1 MIFKRHKLAINMM
14 VLVLLMVVGFND
26 TGIFVREFKYID
38 QDGKA
43 TIFQDE
49 ENVSV
54 IRETDD
60 TYIVSKDVQTYEV
73 PRDTMIRTTRR
84 TGTLSTNKETK
95 LYSLPSENS
104 LVRSV
109 LEAGTIVTFRSENKG
124 YGIYDVPS
132 TGRVGYIKL
141 EDVSSEVKDNI
152 TYGLAIVSKTILNNN
167 SSLLLLK
174 GGIVNIVGYE
184 DQKYVVLNE
193 NMDEFTIPADYVTLT
208 KSLEEV
214 TRSAER
220 GVSASI
226 GKVVEYAHSLIGKRY
241 IYAATG
247 PNAFDCSGL
256 TYYIFKNQLDI
267 IIPRVSGTQATVGT
281 KVDRNQLIPGDL
293 VFFNT
298 VGTRISHVGLYIGD
312 GNMIHASSSKGQ
324 VRIDTID
331 SGWYYSRFVT
341 ARRIIK

>member
-1 MIFKRHKLAINMM
+1 MVLKRHKLAINLV

-26 TGIFVREFKYID
+26 TGVFVKEFKYISR
-38 QDGKA
+38 DGNE
-43 TIFQDE
+43 TIFKE
-49 ENVSV
+49 EEKVEV
-54 IRETDD
+54 IRETND
-60 TYIVSKDVQTYEV
+60 TYIVSKDVKTFEI

-84 TGTLSTNKETK
+84 TGTLSTNKDTK
-95 LYSLPSENS
+95 LYSLPSDNS

-109 LEAGTIVTFRSENKG
+109 LEAGTVVTLRSENKD
-124 YGIYDVPS
+124 YGVYDVPS

-141 EDVSSEVKDNI
+141 EDVSREVNENI
-152 TYGLAIVSKTILNNN
+152 TYGLATVSKTISNNN

-174 GGIVNIVGYE
+174 GDIVNIVGYE
-184 DQKYVVLNE
+184 DKKYVVLNE
-193 NMDEFTIPADYVTLT
+193 NKVEFTIPADYVTLT

-220 GVSASI
+220 GVSSSI
-226 GKVVEYAHSLIGKRY
+226 SKVVEYAHTLIGKRY
-241 IYAATG
+241 VYAATG

-267 IIPRVSGTQATVGT
+267 TLPRVSGTQATVGT
-281 KVDRNQLIPGDL
+281 KVDRSQLIPGDL

-298 VGTRISHVGLYIGD
+298 VGSRISHVGLYIGD
-312 GNMIHASSSKGQ
+312 GNMIHASSGRGQ
-324 VRIDTID
+324 VRIDTIE